1 MLTAEE
7 QAQGYRLQIWL
18 QDLRYALRQL
28 RRNPGFAVVAV
39 ATLALGIGA
48 NTAIFSMLNAVMLRS
63 LPVRDPQQLALSPVI
78 SRLASSFFVDLK
90 PYDSVTIG
98 LAMLAMTVVA
108 LIAAYI
114 PARRAAQVH
123 PVVALRCE

>member
-1 MLTAEE
+1 M
-7 QAQGYRLQIWL
+7 QVWL

-39 ATLALGIGA
+39 ATLALA
-48 NTAIFSMLNAVMLRS
+48 NTAIFSMFNAVMLRS
-63 LPVRDPQQLALSPVI
+63 LPVRDPQQLMLFGKGTWAGSM
-78 SRLASSFFVDLK
+78 
-90 PYDSVTIG
+90 DS
-98 LAMLAMTVVA
+98 LPNFAMTVVA

-114 PARRAAQVH
+114 PARRAAQIH